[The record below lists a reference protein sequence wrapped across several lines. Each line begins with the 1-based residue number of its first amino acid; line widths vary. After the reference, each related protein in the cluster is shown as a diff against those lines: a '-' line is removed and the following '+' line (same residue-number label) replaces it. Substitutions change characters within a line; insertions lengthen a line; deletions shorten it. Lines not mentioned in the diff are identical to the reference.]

1 MANPIQKTDLISDE
15 ALKALEEM
23 SRLLRE
29 DKENMDA
36 LMASFKQYAGS
47 IQPAVAAN
55 NSNNDALTA
64 ALQKVSEL
72 EQAYSDLH
80 KLMKENAAT
89 QKAVAAEKRKYAKL
103 TADEA
108 ESVKRLSE
116 NVETY
121 IRLTNSQTQSLKGLA
136 EVYAKN
142 IVEIDIQKKSYNEL
156 YQTYN
161 ALKDALN
168 KMTVEERMNTEAGKK
183 LTEQSLKIRDTLN
196 ELQKST
202 GNYTMQVGKYRAAFD
217 GLGYSFQQILREAP
231 SAINIQQFFLAISN
245 NVPMFLDQLKAFKN
259 EQAAIKANLAN
270 MTVGSKE
277 YAEQLGKVMSV
288 GKKLGRVILSWQ
300 TAVLVGLFAL
310 RNFPTIQGW
319 IEKIFKSLGKVLS
332 REKELEQKIN
342 DISITAMKTYKAEE
356 LELGLIVENLKAA
369 TQGTEEWKNGI
380 ERVNEITK
388 QNLSTTHATISE
400 VEAVTNAYLEQ
411 MKVLAMNKQIIDALA
426 GNEMNTETL
435 GKLRSGKL
443 SASAAAKQLG
453 LTGDDAKRFTEAGN
467 AYQQAQRKVDAAKKA
482 VTAEYNNKDA
492 MDARKRGNQLYINRL
507 NGLTNTLRD
516 AENALYGASDKLNE
530 IIASNDL
537 VMDSRDISTLQSMY
551 RNGGR
556 KPRVHTDKSGK
567 TYTER
572 DVDFLESELLDR
584 DAVIE
589 LESTFERRLA
599 MLEKMEEKER
609 LILKEK
615 YTQELKDL
623 EFNKNHKLITE
634 NEYQVQKKK
643 LDDNYNDLIKT
654 NYEGNFEEMGVIQR
668 KYWNKRNKISEEES
682 AKEQKRAEERDKKA
696 IKDIEYQYETLYK
709 SVKKRVRSIND
720 EKQKNRDLAYNIAIA
735 NKELADMNKLIIE
748 SDEDVSGYTDR
759 INKLT
764 KQIEEWKKQMDFT
777 KELSNYSSVWDIFQ
791 RNGFFEASPKTMK
804 SILGGLIDGFD
815 KMELS
820 DEELSSIFDKW
831 LENAGQAV
839 STWYST
845 TKDYINDL
853 IDAYIELANAK
864 ADAAAE
870 ATEAA
875 QEEYDKEK
883 ALLEAG
889 YANRVETM
897 WSEYQQKK
905 AIQEQAEKDAAAAAA
920 AQKQLN
926 EIETAGSLITA
937 SANIW
942 KAFGQWPP
950 LAIAAIAT
958 MWGSFLAAKAKA
970 AEVSKYGEG
979 DVQLVGGG
987 SHASGHDTLLG
998 YSLQGREM
1006 RVENGEVVGIIPRR
1020 SVRRLGEQNVLNTMR
1035 ALRDGTFE
1043 ANAVKM
1049 MDINRNAGN
1058 IMFPAY
1064 GKVDLSKV
1072 ERSLNNIDRRGET
1085 QTYIDAQGNIIE
1097 KKSNGTTKYIKRR

>member
-15 ALKALEEM
+15 ALRALEEM

-72 EQAYSDLH
+72 EKAYSDLQR
-80 KLMKENAAT
+80 LMKENAAT

-168 KMTVEERMNTEAGKK
+168 KMTVEERLNTEAGKK

-202 GNYTMQVGKYRAAFD
+202 GNYTFQVGKYRAAFD

-231 SAINIQQFFLAISN
+231 SALNLNQFFLAISN
-245 NVPMFLDQLKAFKN
+245 NIPQFLDQVKAFN
-259 EQAAIKANLAN
+259 YEQKEIKANLAQ
-270 MTVGSKE
+270 MTEGTKE
-277 YAEQLGKVMSV
+277 YAEQMGKVMTL
-288 GKKLGRVILSWQ
+288 GQKLAKTLLSWQ
-300 TAVLVGLFAL
+300 TLVLTGLL
-310 RNFPTIQGW
+310 VIRNW
-319 IEKIFKSLGKVLS
+319 EKIVAFVQKLIKKVDDLYQRTKMFNSLLSEMQIEATKSYHDTEV
-332 REKELEQKIN
+332 ELRIIGEQMR
-342 DISITAMKTYKAEE
+342 S
-356 LELGLIVENLKAA
+356 L
-369 TQGTEEWKNGI
+369 TQGTDEWRKCVQ
-380 ERVNEITK
+380 RVNELTNS
-388 QNLSTTHATISE
+388 NLDTTHATIKE
-400 VEAVTNAYLEQ
+400 VDAVTDAYLRQAEI
-411 MKVLAMNKQIIDALA
+411 LAYNAQIIGAIS
-426 GNEMNTETL
+426 GNDYKKMVINQAI
-435 GKLRSGKL
+435 SGEL
-443 SASAAAKQLG
+443 SPEKAASLLG
-453 LTGDDAKRFTEAGN
+453 L
-467 AYQQAQRKVDAAKKA
+467 
-482 VTAEYNNKDA
+482 KD
-492 MDARKRGNQLYINRL
+492 
-507 NGLTNTLRD
+507 
-516 AENALYGASDKLNE
+516 EKLNE
-530 IIASNDL
+530 FNNQLKKYQTGKSQQFRYGGYKSYNGDLYNLYKSEYEKGGLSMSDAEEMLYSLAGILTEDEIKKLKEKYKPTGNGAKNNRGGSSPALRYVDLLRDEVLDKDAEIA
-537 VMDSRDISTLQSMY
+537 
-551 RNGGR
+551 
-556 KPRVHTDKSGK
+556 
-567 TYTER
+567 E
-572 DVDFLESELLDR
+572 ELY
-584 DAVIE
+584 
-589 LESTFERRLA
+589 ERRLA
-599 MLEKMEEKER
+599 MFRTEEAKERFLLERKYEKER
-609 LILKEK
+609 EDLKIN
-615 YTQELKDL
+615 LK
-623 EFNKNHKLITE
+623 NKKITE
-634 NEYQVQKKK
+634 SEYFDQLNE
-643 LDDNYNDLIKT
+643 LNDNYWRLTKEGE
-654 NYEGNFEEMGVIQR
+654 EGNVQDMGIIQR
-668 KYWNKRNKISEEES
+668 KYWQDRQDLAKKELERQY
-682 AKEQKRAEERDKKA
+682 KEQIKQDKDYLESVELDAKKELVVVKRR
-696 IKDIEYQYETLYK
+696 IRTI
-709 SVKKRVRSIND
+709 SD
-720 EKQKNRDLAYNIAIA
+720 EKQKNSDLIHNIVVLRE
-735 NKELADMNKLIIE
+735 EL
-748 SDEDVSGYTDR
+748 
-759 INKLT
+759 
-764 KQIEEWKKQMDFT
+764 KQMETQMYNTAEGEEAMKEKTESIRKEIEKLRQQLDFS
-777 KELSNYSSVWDIFQ
+777 KELSLYDNIGDILKRNFSVNPITKDGVLTNIFGEERMVEYMEALGDEYWDWIETTFEKWSE
-791 RNGFFEASPKTMK
+791 EASK
-804 SILGGLIDGFD
+804 S
-815 KMELS
+815 
-820 DEELSSIFDKW
+820 
-831 LENAGQAV
+831 V
-839 STWYST
+839 TTWYST

-864 ADAAAE
+864 ADAAKE
-870 ATEAA
+870 ATDAA
-875 QEEYDKEK
+875 QEEYEKEK

-1020 SVRRLGEQNVLNTMR
+1020 SVKRLGEQNVLNTMR

-1097 KKSNGTTKYIKRR
+1097 KKSNGTTKYIRRR